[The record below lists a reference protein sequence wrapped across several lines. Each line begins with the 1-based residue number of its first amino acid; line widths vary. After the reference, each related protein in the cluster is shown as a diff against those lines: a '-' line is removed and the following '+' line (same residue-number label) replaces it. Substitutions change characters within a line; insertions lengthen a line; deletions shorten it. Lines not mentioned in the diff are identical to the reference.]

1 MSLPRAVLP
10 RAVPADVP
18 ESERARFLANLHRVT
33 QGSGRLMLMAGDQK
47 VEHLNDDFVGD
58 HVAVDDADP
67 EHLFRIASRAR
78 IGAFATQLGL
88 ISRYA
93 PDYRDVPYVVK
104 LNAKTHL
111 VPARSADPLSRQWHT
126 IEQVVRLRDT
136 AGLQIVGIGYT
147 LYPGSA
153 FEAEMLAE
161 AAKAVFEAHQQGLL
175 AILWAYPRGQH
186 ITDEHDAHL
195 IAGVAGLAACLG
207 ADFVKVNAPSAGPQ
221 SLREAVRAA
230 GRTGVVCAGGGERG
244 AEAFLRGLHAQ
255 LTEGGAA
262 GSATGR
268 NIHQRPLAEAV
279 RLCNAITALD
289 CDGASLD
296 DALRILHG
304 S

>member
-1 MSLPRAVLP
+1 
-10 RAVPADVP
+10 
-18 ESERARFLANLHRVT
+18 
-33 QGSGRLMLMAGDQK
+33 MLMAGDQK

-136 AGLQIVGIGYT
+136 AGLQIV
-147 LYPGSA
+147 
-153 FEAEMLAE
+153 
-161 AAKAVFEAHQQGLL
+161 
-175 AILWAYPRGQH
+175 
-186 ITDEHDAHL
+186 
-195 IAGVAGLAACLG
+195 GVAGLAACLG